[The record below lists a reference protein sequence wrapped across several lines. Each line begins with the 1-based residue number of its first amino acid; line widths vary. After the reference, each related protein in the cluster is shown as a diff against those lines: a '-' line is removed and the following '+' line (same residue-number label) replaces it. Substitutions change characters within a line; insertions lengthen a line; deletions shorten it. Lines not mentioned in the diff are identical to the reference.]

1 MLQKI
6 FGKKVDCEHVQMKKS
21 PTKDF
26 KGVTEV
32 IEGGLRHNLQIIPV
46 NTLGKHVENFWS
58 QLISV

>member
-6 FGKKVDCEHVQMKKS
+6 FEKKVGYEHVQMKKS

-32 IEGGLRHNLQIIPV
+32 IEEGLRHKSSN
-46 NTLGKHVENFWS
+46 HSREHS
-58 QLISV
+58 E

>member
-32 IEGGLRHNLQIIPV
+32 IEGGLRHKSSNHSSEHS
-46 NTLGKHVENFWS
+46 G
-58 QLISV
+58 